1 MKTEE
6 KINENEINTDSK
18 KKESTEEKKEKKE
31 NEINTDSKK
40 KELNEEKKEK
50 KEKKENTI
58 DTLFNNFFDDFFE
71 FPLRLSNQLKDLS
84 IRQKFEEEKR
94 IPVTNLDEFF
104 KMCEKKYNK
113 YDDIPVTNIR
123 EFFELCEKTP
133 IKSEKPIKKENKK
146 PYKEFSKSYISTTIY
161 KNGHRIDETKQILR
175 NENGEEEIIKE
186 KLVDGKGKKTI
197 TKNGKNKTIHE
208 KKLLPEITLSQRLPI
223 HNIFNDY
230 GLFDLRPRKVYN
242 PFVTRFLPMELV
254 F

>member
-18 KKESTEEKKEKKE
+18 KKES
-31 NEINTDSKK
+31 NE
-40 KELNEEKKEK
+40 
-50 KEKKENTI
+50 EKKENTI
-58 DTLFNNFFDDFFE
+58 DSLFNNFFDDFFE
-71 FPLRLSNQLKDLS
+71 FPLKLSNHLKDLS

-104 KMCEKKYNK
+104 KMCEKKHNK

-123 EFFELCEKTP
+123 KFFELCEKTP
-133 IKSEKPIKKENKK
+133 IKSEEPIKKENKK

-197 TKNGKNKTIHE
+197 TKNGKNKVIHE

-230 GLFDLRPRKVYN
+230 GLFDMRPRKVYN
-242 PFVTRFLPMELV
+242 PFGRRFLPMELV

>member
-18 KKESTEEKKEKKE
+18 KKESTEEKKEIKE

-50 KEKKENTI
+50 KENPI

>member
-18 KKESTEEKKEKKE
+18 KKES
-31 NEINTDSKK
+31 NE
-40 KELNEEKKEK
+40 
-50 KEKKENTI
+50 EKKENTI
-58 DTLFNNFFDDFFE
+58 DSLFNNFFDDFFE
-71 FPLRLSNQLKDLS
+71 FPLKLSNHLKDLS

-104 KMCEKKYNK
+104 KMCEKKHNK

-197 TKNGKNKTIHE
+197 TKNGKNKVIHE

-230 GLFDLRPRKVYN
+230 GLFDMRPRKVYN
-242 PFVTRFLPMELV
+242 PFGRRFLPMELV

>member
-18 KKESTEEKKEKKE
+18 KKES
-31 NEINTDSKK
+31 NE
-40 KELNEEKKEK
+40 
-50 KEKKENTI
+50 EKKENTI
-58 DTLFNNFFDDFFE
+58 DSLFNNFFDDFFE
-71 FPLRLSNQLKDLS
+71 FPLKLSNHLKDLS

-104 KMCEKKYNK
+104 KMCEKKHNK

-133 IKSEKPIKKENKK
+133 IKSEEPIKKQNKK
-146 PYKEFSKSYISTTIY
+146 QYKEFSKSYISTTIY

-197 TKNGKNKTIHE
+197 TKNGKNKVIHE

>member
-18 KKESTEEKKEKKE
+18 KNESTTEKR
-31 NEINTDSKK
+31 INPFDK
-40 KELNEEKKEK
+40 
-50 KEKKENTI
+50 
-58 DTLFNNFFDDFFE
+58 LFKNFFDDFFE

-104 KMCEKKYNK
+104 KMCEKKHSK

-133 IKSEKPIKKENKK
+133 IKSEEPIKKENKK
-146 PYKEFSKSYISTTIY
+146 TYKEFSKSYISTTIY
-161 KNGHRIDETKQILR
+161 KNGHRIDETKQIIR

-186 KLVDGKGKKTI
+186 KLIDGKGKKTI
-197 TKNGKNKTIHE
+197 SKNGKNKVIHE
-208 KKLLPEITLSQRLPI
+208 KKLLPDVTFSQRLPI
-223 HNIFNDY
+223 HNIFNEY
-230 GLFDLRPRKVYN
+230 GLFDMKPRKAYN
-242 PFVTRFLPMELV
+242 PFGRRFLPMGLL

>member
-18 KKESTEEKKEKKE
+18 KKES
-31 NEINTDSKK
+31 NE
-40 KELNEEKKEK
+40 
-50 KEKKENTI
+50 EKKENTI
-58 DTLFNNFFDDFFE
+58 DSLFNNFFDDFFE
-71 FPLRLSNQLKDLS
+71 FPLRLSNHLKDLS

-104 KMCEKKYNK
+104 KMCEKKHNK

-133 IKSEKPIKKENKK
+133 IKSEEPIKKQNKK
-146 PYKEFSKSYISTTIY
+146 PFKEFSKSYISTTIY
-161 KNGHRIDETKQILR
+161 KNGHRIDETKQIIR

-186 KLVDGKGKKTI
+186 KLIDGKGKKTI
-197 TKNGKNKTIHE
+197 SKNGKNKVIHE
-208 KKLLPEITLSQRLPI
+208 KKLLPDVTFSQRLPI
-223 HNIFNDY
+223 HNIFNEY
-230 GLFDLRPRKVYN
+230 GLFDMKPRKAYN
-242 PFVTRFLPMELV
+242 PFGRRFLPMELV

>member
-18 KKESTEEKKEKKE
+18 KKESNEEKKEKKE

-40 KELNEEKKEK
+40 KELNEEK

-197 TKNGKNKTIHE
+197 TKNGKNKVIHE

-230 GLFDLRPRKVYN
+230 GLFDMRPRKVYN

>member
-18 KKESTEEKKEKKE
+18 KKESTEEKKE

-40 KELNEEKKEK
+40 KELNEEKKE
-50 KEKKENTI
+50 NPI

>member
-18 KKESTEEKKEKKE
+18 KKESTEEKKE

-40 KELNEEKKEK
+40 KELNEEK

-104 KMCEKKYNK
+104 KMCEKKHNK

-133 IKSEKPIKKENKK
+133 IKSEEPIKKENKK

>member
-18 KKESTEEKKEKKE
+18 KKESNEEKKEKKE

-50 KEKKENTI
+50 KENPI

-133 IKSEKPIKKENKK
+133 IKSEEPIKKQNKK

-223 HNIFNDY
+223 HSIFNDY

>member
-18 KKESTEEKKEKKE
+18 KNESTTEKR
-31 NEINTDSKK
+31 INPF
-40 KELNEEKKEK
+40 
-50 KEKKENTI
+50 
-58 DTLFNNFFDDFFE
+58 DTLFKNFFDDFFE
-71 FPLRLSNQLKDLS
+71 FPLKLSNHLKDLS

-104 KMCEKKYNK
+104 KMCEKKHSK

-133 IKSEKPIKKENKK
+133 IKSEEPIKKQNKK
-146 PYKEFSKSYISTTIY
+146 PFKEFSKSYISTTIY
-161 KNGHRIDETKQILR
+161 KNGHRIDETKQIIR

-186 KLVDGKGKKTI
+186 KLIDGKGKKTI
-197 TKNGKNKTIHE
+197 SKNGKNKVIHE
-208 KKLLPEITLSQRLPI
+208 KKLLPDVTFSQRLPI
-223 HNIFNDY
+223 HNIFNEY
-230 GLFDLRPRKVYN
+230 GLFDMKPRKAYN
-242 PFVTRFLPMELV
+242 PFGRRFLPMGLL